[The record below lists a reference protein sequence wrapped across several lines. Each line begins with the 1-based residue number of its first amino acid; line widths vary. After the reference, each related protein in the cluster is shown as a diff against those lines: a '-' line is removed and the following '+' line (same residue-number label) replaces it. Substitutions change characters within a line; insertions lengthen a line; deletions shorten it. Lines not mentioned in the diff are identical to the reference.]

1 MSGLSDGTAERALA
15 FGPFQLFPARRLL
28 LETDRP
34 VPLGARAFDVLMALV
49 QARGRLVTKDEIL
62 ARVWPGAAVEENN
75 LQVQIS
81 ALRKALGEDR
91 DFIRTDSGRGY
102 RFVGVVTAGRETP
115 AAPASVAA
123 VATNLPASISTL
135 IGRDAELAD
144 VADLVAAHRLVT
156 LTGPGGI
163 GKTRLGTEAAR
174 RLLPAFAD
182 GVWIAELAPLSDPG
196 LVAAT
201 VASTLGLKLA
211 AGAASPDHVAAALG
225 SKRLLLVLDNCEH
238 LIDAAAGMAEALL
251 RANPM
256 IRVMVTSR
264 EPLRSEGE
272 TVFPVPSLAVPAE
285 DDREAERLL
294 QHGAVQLFLDR
305 ARAADLHFA
314 PDTPLTAVVG
324 AICRRLDGNP
334 LAIELAASRVA
345 TLGLKEIAA
354 RLDDRFRLLAGG
366 RRTALPRHRMLR
378 ATLDWS
384 YDLLPAA
391 ERTVLRRLAIFAGA
405 FSLEAAGA
413 VAAGAD
419 LGVSE
424 VIGAVANLVAKSLLA
439 ADPGKAI
446 TRYRLLET
454 TRAYAL
460 EKLAE
465 SGERERL
472 ARRHT
477 DYHLDLLER
486 IDEDSKAQSD
496 SQWAVAGGR
505 RIADVRAALDWAFS
519 PAGDASIGIALTAAA
534 VPLWFH
540 MSSIEECRQR
550 VERALARLAA
560 AAEPDTRREMQ
571 LVAALG
577 AALTHTKGLV
587 AETERAWRRVL
598 AIADGLDDAGYQLQA
613 LYGMWS
619 YCYNSGE
626 FPAALALA
634 RRFSGV
640 AAERDDP
647 TDRLIGER
655 MIGVAQHY
663 LGNQAESRRHMERVL
678 AGDLTA
684 LHRTNTV
691 RALFDHR
698 SRAYCTLAR
707 ALWLQGFPD
716 RAMRTVE
723 RAIEAT
729 RGAIDEATALC
740 YVLAQGGAPLA
751 YIVGDLAAGERFV
764 AMLLDRSVKCG
775 FAVWEARGHCFQGAL
790 RIASGDAAEGV
801 PLLRAALDG
810 LHDKGC
816 ALNYMGFFAA
826 LSEGL
831 GATGRADEGLAVIDA
846 ALARAERVEERWC
859 MAELLRVR
867 GKLLLLSADGRA
879 VEAEVHFHQALDWAR
894 RQGALSWELRA
905 ATSLAGLWRGQKRV
919 RDARGLLAPVYD
931 RFTEGFGTKDLKAAK
946 TLLDGLR

>member
-1 MSGLSDGTAERALA
+1 MSGLSDSATTERALS

-28 LETDRP
+28 LEIDQP
-34 VPLGARAFDVLMALV
+34 VPLGARAFDVLVALV
-49 QARGRLVTKDEIL
+49 QARGRLVTKDEIMT
-62 ARVWPGAAVEENN
+62 RVWPGAVVEENN

-102 RFVGVVTAGRETP
+102 RFVGVISAGREMP
-115 AAPASVAA
+115 ATAA
-123 VATNLPASISTL
+123 AAATNLPAPISAL
-135 IGRDAELAD
+135 IGRDDELAS
-144 VADLVAAHRLVT
+144 VADLISTHRLVT
-156 LTGPGGI
+156 LTGAGGI

-174 RLLPAFAD
+174 RLLPTFAD
-182 GVWIAELAPLSDPG
+182 GVWIAELASLSDPG

-201 VASTLGLKLA
+201 VAAALGLKLGT
-211 AGAASPDHVAAALG
+211 GAATPERLAAALG

-251 RANPM
+251 RASPT

-264 EPLRSEGE
+264 EPLGSDGE
-272 TVFPVPSLAVPAE
+272 TVFPLPPLAVPTE
-285 DDREAERLL
+285 NDREAERLL
-294 QHGAVQLFLDR
+294 QHGAVRLFFDR
-305 ARAADLHFA
+305 ARAADLRFA
-314 PDTPLTAVVG
+314 PDTQLTAVVG

-384 YDLLPAA
+384 HDLLPAA
-391 ERTVLRRLAIFAGA
+391 ERAVLRRLAIFAGS

-413 VAAGAD
+413 VASGDD

-424 VIGAVANLVAKSLLA
+424 VTAAVANLVVKSLLA
-439 ADPGKAI
+439 ADPGKAM

-460 EKLAE
+460 EKLAA
-465 SGERERL
+465 SGEREPL
-472 ARRHT
+472 SRRHAECQ
-477 DYHLDLLER
+477 LDLLER
-486 IDEDSKAQSD
+486 VDEATTAQSD
-496 SQWAVAGGR
+496 GLWAAAGGR
-505 RIADVRAALDWAFS
+505 GIADVRAALNWAFS
-519 PAGDASIGIALTAAA
+519 ATGDASIGIALTAAA

-540 MSSIEECRQR
+540 LSSIEECRQR
-550 VERALARLAA
+550 VEQALASLAA
-560 AAEPDTRREMQ
+560 APEPDTRRELQ

-587 AETERAWRRVL
+587 AETELAWKRVL
-598 AIADGLDDAGYQLQA
+598 EIANGLEDAGHRLQA
-613 LYGMWS
+613 LFGRWS
-619 YCYNSGE
+619 YCYNSGD
-626 FPAALALA
+626 FPAALTLA
-634 RRFSGV
+634 RQFSGI
-640 AAERDDP
+640 AAERADP

-663 LGNQAESRRHMERVL
+663 LGNQAEARRHMERAL

-684 LHRTNTV
+684 IHRTNTV

-716 RAMRTVE
+716 RAMRTVD

-729 RGAIDEATALC
+729 HGAIDEATALC
-740 YVLAQGGAPLA
+740 YVLSQGGAPLA
-751 YIVGDLAAGERFV
+751 YIVGDLAAGKHFV
-764 AMLLDRSVKCG
+764 TMLLDRSTRSG
-775 FAVWEARGHCFQGAL
+775 FAVWQARAHCFAGVM
-790 RIASGDAAEGV
+790 RIATGDAAEGV
-801 PLLRAALDG
+801 PQLRAALDE
-810 LHDKGC
+810 LHDKGS
-816 ALNYMGFFAA
+816 ALNYMGFFAT

-831 GATGRADEGLAVIDA
+831 GAIGQTDEGLAVIDA
-846 ALARAERVEERWC
+846 ALARAERFEERWC
-859 MAELLRVR
+859 MAELLRIR
-867 GKLLLLSADGRA
+867 GRLLLAQGRA
-879 VEAEVHFHQALDWAR
+879 IEAEVHFHQALDWAR

-905 ATSLAGLWRGQKRV
+905 ATSLAGLWRSQKRA
-919 RDARGLLAPVYD
+919 RDALKLLAPVYD
-931 RFTEGFGTKDLKAAK
+931 RFTEGFATKDLKAAES
-946 TLLDGLR
+946 LLDDLR